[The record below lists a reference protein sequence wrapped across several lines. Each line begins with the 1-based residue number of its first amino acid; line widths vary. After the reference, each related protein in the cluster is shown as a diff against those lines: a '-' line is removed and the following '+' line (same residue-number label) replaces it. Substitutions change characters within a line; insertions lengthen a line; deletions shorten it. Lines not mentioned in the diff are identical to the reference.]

1 MVGGGWF
8 GEREKG
14 DGCGAVRGRLCL
26 MGFFFQ
32 LAATVVLFLS
42 LQRERGIYIWPRLI
56 NLCVCGC
63 QQREKKN
70 ARGSLKERKEMC
82 SATCQNLIGF

>member
-1 MVGGGWF
+1 MS
-8 GEREKG
+8 
-14 DGCGAVRGRLCL
+14 DGIFFSACGYCCSL
-26 MGFFFQ
+26 FF
-32 LAATVVLFLS
+32 S
-42 LQRERGIYIWPRLI
+42 LKRERGIYIWPRLI